1 MIERMREERMAKAG
15 IEVFRDLTIGSDH
28 VPLDEIRA
36 SLLGV
41 ATQEWGHNE
50 EQEANLKDHAVGMRQ
65 EDILVFE
72 YSGDTLPKA
81 TLTLWQRGTS
91 YTVTNIVPFEVGELG
106 VKLYND
112 LLVCFVAEV
121 VDKATVRG
129 QLALTLTD
137 DVRGLD
143 TWTSAVAA
151 DALRR
156 FSALANKSTTNS
168 HPNDRERWEEF
179 VVEAHRNGDNLPVDI
194 LMQWLI
200 EVDGWDETSAN
211 KLAIEFEQG
220 ISLLGAYDAILR
232 G

>member
-1 MIERMREERMAKAG
+1 MAQAG

-28 VPLDEIRA
+28 VPLGDIRA
-36 SLLGV
+36 SLLSV
-41 ATQEWGHNE
+41 ETREWEHNE

-72 YSGDTLPKA
+72 YTGDTLPKS
-81 TLTLWQRGTS
+81 TLTLWQRGET
-91 YTVTNIVPFEVGELG
+91 YTVTNIVPADVGELG

-112 LLVCFVAEV
+112 LLICFVAEV
-121 VDKATVRG
+121 IDKASVRD
-129 QLALTLTD
+129 QLTLSLTD
-137 DVRGLD
+137 DVRSLD
-143 TWTSAVAA
+143 TWTSAEAA
-151 DALRR
+151 DSLRR

-168 HPNDRERWEEF
+168 HPNDRERWERF
-179 VVEAHRNGDNLPVDI
+179 VIEAHRNGDNLPVDI

-220 ISLLGAYDAILR
+220 ISLLGAYDTILR

>member
-1 MIERMREERMAKAG
+1 MAQAG

-28 VPLDEIRA
+28 VPLGDIRA

-41 ATQEWGHNE
+41 ETREWGHNE

-72 YSGDTLPKA
+72 YTGDTLPKS
-81 TLTLWQRGTS
+81 TLTLWQRGET
-91 YTVTNIVPFEVGELG
+91 YTVTNIVPADVGELG

-112 LLVCFVAEV
+112 LLICFVAEV
-121 VDKATVRG
+121 VDKASVRD
-129 QLALTLTD
+129 QLTLSLSD
-137 DVRGLD
+137 DVRSLD
-143 TWTSAVAA
+143 TWTSAEAA
-151 DALRR
+151 DSLRR

-168 HPNDRERWEEF
+168 HPNDRERWERF
-179 VVEAHRNGDNLPVDI
+179 VIEAHRNGDNLPVDI

-220 ISLLGAYDAILR
+220 ISLLGAYDTILR

>member
-1 MIERMREERMAKAG
+1 MPKTG

-41 ATQEWGHNE
+41 ETQEWGHNE
-50 EQEANLKDHAVGMRQ
+50 EQEANLKVHASGMRQ
-65 EDILVFE
+65 EDIIVFE
-72 YSGDTLPKA
+72 YAGDSLPKA
-81 TLTLWQRGTS
+81 MLTLWQREES
-91 YTVTNIVPFEVGELG
+91 YTVTNIVPVEVGELG

-112 LLVCFVAEV
+112 LLVSFVTEV
-121 VDKATVRG
+121 VDKATVQN
-129 QLALTLTD
+129 QLVLVLSN
-137 DVRGLD
+137 DVRSLD
-143 TWTSAVAA
+143 TWTGAEAT

-156 FSALANKSTTNS
+156 FSAFANKSTTNS
-168 HPNDRERWEEF
+168 HPKDRERWEEF
-179 VVEAHRNGDNLPVDI
+179 VIEAHRNDDNLPVDI